1 MGISQVW
8 FSHLEGTDAKG
19 ENVDGI
25 IIFSSWKQKKRSD
38 KYYHIY
44 KGLSLT
50 SGLTLASKFWGK
62 KVKIPLFI
70 TVLPPFSMYTCIWKH

>member
-19 ENVDGI
+19 ENVNGI
-25 IIFSSWKQKKRSD
+25 IIFTGWKQKRSG
-38 KYYHIY
+38 KFYYMY
-44 KGLSLT
+44 KSLSLT
-50 SGLTLASKFWGK
+50 SGLTLASEFWGK

-70 TVLPPFSMYTCIWKH
+70 TVLSPFSMHTCIWKH